1 MNHKKN
7 SSNYGYM
14 IAAII
19 FLISAVGSYP
29 QYQLSPLAY
38 LIMPELELSL
48 AQFSAVFSSPMIPG
62 ILLSL
67 IAGILSDKYGV
78 KRCMGI
84 AGIISLTGVI
94 LRIFL
99 GTTSYTGLLICMIL
113 SGVIATFNNANFG
126 KIIGSWFP
134 LERVGIMV
142 GIASTGSTF
151 AMAAA
156 MSTTALMP
164 SIKFAY
170 MVAAVFS
177 AVVMILFFVFMK
189 EKAPEQGI
197 KQGMEQIV
205 VEQVSIGECI
215 KAGLRNKFVWVIGI
229 GMGLVFIPSIC
240 LSSFLPTA
248 LAAERGIDA
257 AVAGTV
263 TSAIMLGN
271 LCGGFIGPVIAA
283 KAGKMKPV
291 LFIFALISAAGTAFG
306 WLAPTGAPMII
317 ILFITGFACSTC
329 IALLISAPVLL
340 PGVVPVYAGT
350 AGGLAATMELLL
362 GVIIPSYV
370 IAPAIGAN
378 YQMLYLVAGGLGAAG
393 ALVLMGLP
401 ELYKQK

>member
-164 SIKFAY
+164 SIKFA
-170 MVAAVFS
+170 
-177 AVVMILFFVFMK
+177 
-189 EKAPEQGI
+189 
-197 KQGMEQIV
+197 
-205 VEQVSIGECI
+205 SI
-215 KAGLRNKFVWVIGI
+215 N
-229 GMGLVFIPSIC
+229 
-240 LSSFLPTA
+240 
-248 LAAERGIDA
+248 D
-257 AVAGTV
+257 
-263 TSAIMLGN
+263 
-271 LCGGFIGPVIAA
+271 
-283 KAGKMKPV
+283 
-291 LFIFALISAAGTAFG
+291 
-306 WLAPTGAPMII
+306 
-317 ILFITGFACSTC
+317 
-329 IALLISAPVLL
+329 
-340 PGVVPVYAGT
+340 
-350 AGGLAATMELLL
+350 
-362 GVIIPSYV
+362 
-370 IAPAIGAN
+370 
-378 YQMLYLVAGGLGAAG
+378 
-393 ALVLMGLP
+393 
-401 ELYKQK
+401 